1 MTNLSVK
8 AEVAN
13 LSEFLNASREVIK
26 KAEELQEAIQ
36 RLNAIE
42 LEISTIVDNTK
53 VSVNSN
59 GVELEAPKIIV

>member
-1 MTNLSVK
+1 MANLSVNV
-8 AEVAN
+8 EITN
-13 LSEFLNASREVIK
+13 FSEILDASREVAK

-42 LEISTIVDNTK
+42 FKISTIVDNTK

-59 GVELEAPKIIV
+59 GVELEASKIIV

>member
-13 LSEFLNASREVIK
+13 LSEFLNASREVTK
-26 KAEELQEAIQ
+26 KAVELQEAIQ

>member
-13 LSEFLNASREVIK
+13 LSEFLNASREVTK

-42 LEISTIVDNTK
+42 LKIS
-53 VSVNSN
+53 VSVQ
-59 GVELEAPKIIV
+59 

>member
-1 MTNLSVK
+1 MANLSVNV
-8 AEVAN
+8 EITN
-13 LSEFLNASREVIK
+13 LSEFLDTLREATK

-42 LEISTIVDNTK
+42 LKISTIVDNTK

-59 GVELEAPKIIV
+59 SVELEAPKIIV

>member
-1 MTNLSVK
+1 MANSSVNVEITNF
-8 AEVAN
+8 
-13 LSEFLNASREVIK
+13 SEILDASREVAK

-42 LEISTIVDNTK
+42 LKMSTIVGNTK

-59 GVELEAPKIIV
+59 GVELEASKIIV

>member
-13 LSEFLNASREVIK
+13 LSEFLNASREVTK
-26 KAEELQEAIQ
+26 KSVELQEAIQ

-42 LEISTIVDNTK
+42 LEISTIVDNAK